1 MTTLSSL
8 LTEWESNSSFDKTI
22 SRLREHLEGFR
33 KKQARFASDPALLNL
48 RIGIMGRVKAG
59 KSTFLNALLFDGQP
73 VLPQAATPKTA
84 NLTRI
89 TWGERHAL
97 QVEFYSLDEW
107 QTLCRLAGRP
117 NDNSP
122 EAKVAREL
130 QAQLREARLSEA
142 EVQRLLVQP
151 VQTHEANDLP
161 ALMALMNEYVGNDGR
176 YTPLVKMTHL
186 FMPLPELKGF
196 DVVDTP
202 GMNDP
207 VASRTQKTR
216 EFMQE
221 CDVVFFLSPAG
232 QFLDKSD
239 IDLLTNQIPGGGVRR
254 MVLVACQI
262 DSAVESEA
270 NDCDWPTLKETLDS
284 LRGPRLGRPA
294 EENIENFARRN
305 DEAGEEWAERSVM
318 LRKLKTPIFS
328 STFAY
333 GLATWPAERWS
344 EDMRLVYNQL
354 NDVAARLW
362 NQPQGLTKEQWLEIA
377 NFAPLRQAYDEERA
391 LKAKTLQQQKDK
403 SASDAASELKKQL
416 GKWRDDA
423 ADLLHRL
430 QTQDLATLQQEQAAL
445 EKNLK
450 DIARPLQELIGQ
462 AISKAREA
470 SQGTRNGLRE
480 TLEKFN
486 KLKTRSGTR
495 EETRWITVSAAVLW
509 NPFSWFRTKE
519 VPRTR
524 TFRYDYLSAADAVES
539 VERFE
544 RECVRSIE
552 RTFESLLDPYML
564 IAQLKKALND
574 VLARQKNYNPAAFR
588 RVMDDAL
595 DRLDLPTLFLPTGRA
610 SQAIASRFS
619 GEITSSGEQSQL
631 QNALNDALQSV
642 FETLLGEFES
652 SSHKL
657 FERLQAVQN
666 SLQATLSASL
676 KADLEQARHDFA
688 NQQQQARR
696 YEALLA
702 ALKPLIAHPEKAL
715 AQG

>member
-1 MTTLSSL
+1 MQSL
-8 LTEWESNSSFDKTI
+8 LSDWNTDFPQTTR
-22 SRLREHLEGFR
+22 RLREHLEGFR
-33 KKQARFASDPALLNL
+33 KKQVRFASDPALLNL
-48 RIGIMGRVKAG
+48 RIGIMGQVKAG

-107 QTLCRLAGRP
+107 QDLCRLAAHQG
-117 NDNSP
+117 DSSDA
-122 EAKVAREL
+122 AKVAREL
-130 QAQLREARLSEA
+130 QALLREARLSEA
-142 EVQRLLVQP
+142 EVQRLLAQP

-216 EFMQE
+216 EYMQE
-221 CDVVFFLSPAG
+221 CDVVFFLSRAS
-232 QFLDKSD
+232 QFLDQSD
-239 IDLLTNQIPGGGVRR
+239 MDLLTQQLPFSGVRR
-254 MVLVACQI
+254 MALVGGQLDGAVLDDGYNQPSLA
-262 DSAVESEA
+262 A
-270 NDCDWPTLKETLDS
+270 TLEN
-284 LRGPRLGRPA
+284 LRRRLGERA
-294 EENIENFARRN
+294 RTEIEKFARRN
-305 DEAGEEWAERSVM
+305 DDMGEEYATRAAM
-318 LRKLKTPIFS
+318 LRKLAAPILA
-328 STFAY
+328 STFAH
-333 GLATWPAERWS
+333 GFAAWPPERWS
-344 EDMRLVYNQL
+344 EAMRHTHGQITDL
-354 NDVAARLW
+354 AASEW
-362 NQPQGLTKEQWLEIA
+362 GQPQGLTKDQWLEIA

-391 LKAKTLQQQKDK
+391 LKAETLQRQKDE
-403 SASDAASELKKQL
+403 SARDASRDLAALL
-416 GKWRDDA
+416 GQWRDEA
-423 ADLLHRL
+423 AERLKRL

-652 SSHKL
+652 RSQEL
-657 FERLQAVQN
+657 LERLQAVQN

-702 ALKPLIAHPEKAL
+702 ALQPLIAHPEKAL

>member
-1 MTTLSSL
+1 MQSL
-8 LTEWESNSSFDKTI
+8 LSDWNTDFLQTTR
-22 SRLREHLEGFR
+22 RLREHLEGFR

-48 RIGIMGRVKAG
+48 RIGIMGQVKAG

-107 QTLCRLAGRP
+107 QDLCRLASHQ
-117 NDNSP
+117 NDDSDA
-122 EAKVAREL
+122 AKVAREL
-130 QAQLREARLSEA
+130 QALLREARLSEA
-142 EVQRLLVQP
+142 EVQRLLAQP

-216 EFMQE
+216 EYMQE
-221 CDVVFFLSPAG
+221 CDVVFFLSRAS
-232 QFLDKSD
+232 QFLDQSD
-239 IDLLTNQIPGGGVRR
+239 MDLLTQQLPFSGVRR
-254 MVLVACQI
+254 MALVGGQLDGAVLDDGYNQPSLA
-262 DSAVESEA
+262 A
-270 NDCDWPTLKETLDS
+270 TLEN
-284 LRGPRLGRPA
+284 LRRRLGERA
-294 EENIENFARRN
+294 RTEIEKFARRN
-305 DEAGEEWAERSVM
+305 DDMGEEYAARAAM
-318 LRKLKTPIFS
+318 LRKLAAPILA
-328 STFAY
+328 STFAH
-333 GLATWPAERWS
+333 GFAAWPPERWS
-344 EDMRLVYNQL
+344 EAMRHTHGRITEM
-354 NDVAARLW
+354 AASEW
-362 NQPQGLTKEQWLEIA
+362 GQPQGLTKEQWLEIA

-391 LKAKTLQQQKDK
+391 LKAETLQRQKDE
-403 SASDAASELKKQL
+403 SARDASRDLAALL
-416 GKWRDDA
+416 GQWRDEA
-423 ADLLHRL
+423 AERLKRL

-610 SQAIASRFS
+610 SRAIASRFS

-652 SSHKL
+652 SSQKL

-702 ALKPLIAHPEKAL
+702 ALQPLIAHPEKAL

>member
-1 MTTLSSL
+1 MQSL
-8 LTEWESNSSFDKTI
+8 LSDWNTDFPQTTR
-22 SRLREHLEGFR
+22 RLREHLEGFR

-48 RIGIMGRVKAG
+48 RIGIMGQVKAG

-117 NDNSP
+117 NDDSP

-130 QAQLREARLSEA
+130 QALLREARLSEA
-142 EVQRLLVQP
+142 EVQRLLAQP
-151 VQTHEANDLP
+151 VQTHEADDLP

-216 EFMQE
+216 EYMQE
-221 CDVVFFLSPAG
+221 CDVVFFLSRAS
-232 QFLDKSD
+232 QFLDQSD
-239 IDLLTNQIPGGGVRR
+239 MELLTRQLPFSGVRR
-254 MVLVACQI
+254 MALVGGLLDGAVLDDGYHQPSLA
-262 DSAVESEA
+262 A
-270 NDCDWPTLKETLDS
+270 TLEN
-284 LRGPRLGRPA
+284 LRRRLGERA
-294 EENIENFARRN
+294 RTEIEKFARRN
-305 DEAGEEWAERSVM
+305 DDMGEEYAARAAM
-318 LRKLKTPIFS
+318 LRKLAAPILA
-328 STFAY
+328 STFAH
-333 GLATWPAERWS
+333 GFAAWPPERWS
-344 EDMRLVYNQL
+344 EAMRHTHGQITDL
-354 NDVAARLW
+354 AASEW
-362 NQPQGLTKEQWLEIA
+362 GQPQGLTKEQWLEIA

-391 LKAKTLQQQKDK
+391 LKAETLQRQKDE
-403 SASDAASELKKQL
+403 SARDASRDLAALL
-416 GKWRDDA
+416 GQWRDEA
-423 ADLLHRL
+423 VERLKRL

-595 DRLDLPTLFLPTGRA
+595 DRLDLPTLFLPTGCA

-619 GEITSSGEQSQL
+619 GEITSGGEQSQL

-652 SSHKL
+652 RSQEL

-702 ALKPLIAHPEKAL
+702 ALQPLIAHPEKAL

>member
-8 LTEWESNSSFDKTI
+8 LTEWESNSRFEKTI
-22 SRLREHLEGFR
+22 ARLREHLEGFR

-48 RIGIMGRVKAG
+48 RIGIMGQVKAG

-107 QTLCRLAGRP
+107 KTLCRLAGRP

-130 QAQLREARLSEA
+130 QALLREARLSEA
-142 EVQRLLVQP
+142 EVQRLLAQP

-216 EFMQE
+216 EYMQE
-221 CDVVFFLSPAG
+221 CDVVFFLSRAS
-232 QFLDKSD
+232 QFLDQSD
-239 IDLLTNQIPGGGVRR
+239 MDLLTQQLPFSGVRR
-254 MVLVACQI
+254 MALVGGQLDGAVL
-262 DSAVESEA
+262 D
-270 NDCDWPTLKETLDS
+270 D
-284 LRGPRLGRPA
+284 G
-294 EENIENFARRN
+294 
-305 DEAGEEWAERSVM
+305 
-318 LRKLKTPIFS
+318 
-328 STFAY
+328 
-333 GLATWPAERWS
+333 
-344 EDMRLVYNQL
+344 YNQPSL
-354 NDVAARLW
+354 AA
-362 NQPQGLTKEQWLEIA
+362 T
-377 NFAPLRQAYDEERA
+377 
-391 LKAKTLQQQKDK
+391 
-403 SASDAASELKKQL
+403 
-416 GKWRDDA
+416 
-423 ADLLHRL
+423 
-430 QTQDLATLQQEQAAL
+430 L

-524 TFRYDYLSAADAVES
+524 TFCYDYLSAADAVES

-610 SQAIASRFS
+610 SRAIASRFS
-619 GEITSSGEQSQL
+619 GEITSGGEQSQL

-702 ALKPLIAHPEKAL
+702 ALQPLIAHPEKAL